1 MPLREAGRA
10 VVEYESGR
18 KGPVEAGLLGSDR
31 TRGRRLGL
39 DNCKDFCRA
48 VNSRPGVA
56 APARRRRIVIL
67 GLTLT
72 GILGLLFAPAGA
84 FAAVA
89 PTASATPSIS
99 PTPSTTPASQPGSSP
114 SASAT
119 PTASASP
126 ANQSLQ
132 NQQAQGQLIGAL
144 TASEAHALMLEK
156 SINQSELS
164 LIALGQQILDG
175 EKEVAGLDNRIT
187 AVSALHE
194 QVSARLL
201 QDRTQLATV
210 VRRLYKHQDN
220 FFVNLVRAGGF
231 GGLLETIGY
240 SDVIVDRERNLV
252 RSVQADDVALAHAQ
266 TTLERS
272 RAAKK
277 DVLSRLVLS
286 RSTLAAAIANEQSLQ
301 SQLQGAID
309 DALQALDAMQTDS
322 PEMAARRARLVQLKT
337 DSLLSQIEQAVFALQ
352 NFAGTA
358 QLIAEDPVLTA
369 TGKLLWPIPHAT
381 ITQGF
386 GPTAY
391 VFEAAYAG
399 FPHFHTGVDL
409 AVPLGTPVFA
419 AADGVVV
426 LARPMTDSSGALVG
440 YGNYVV
446 IQHDAGLKTLYG
458 HLLAIGVKEG
468 DIVKRGQ
475 LIGLV
480 GSTGNSTGPHTH
492 FEVRIEN
499 SPVDPLQMLPAIT
512 PPAAAPI
519 PGVAN

>member
-1 MPLREAGRA
+1 
-10 VVEYESGR
+10 
-18 KGPVEAGLLGSDR
+18 LGSDR
-31 TRGRRLGL
+31 TGNARLRLNNG
-39 DNCKDFCRA
+39 KDFCRGD
-48 VNSRPGVA
+48 NLRPSITGRGH
-56 APARRRRIVIL
+56 RRRTAAIL
-67 GLTLT
+67 ALTLA
-72 GILGLLFAPAGA
+72 GVLSLLLAPAGA
-84 FAAVA
+84 FAAVL
-89 PTASATPSIS
+89 PIASATPSPS
-99 PTPSTTPASQPGSSP
+99 PTSSP
-114 SASAT
+114 SPIASA
-119 PTASASP
+119 PP
-126 ANQSLQ
+126 KNQALQ
-132 NQQAQGQLIGAL
+132 NRQAQGELIAL
-144 TASEAHALMLEK
+144 LSASEADALMLEK
-156 SINQSELS
+156 SLNQSELS
-164 LIALGQQILDG
+164 LIALGQQVLDG
-175 EKEVAGLDNRIT
+175 EKQVTGLDNRIT

-194 QVSARLL
+194 QVTARLL
-201 QDRTQLATV
+201 QDRTQLAAV

-220 FFVNLVRAGGF
+220 FFVSLVRAGGF

-277 DVLSRLVLS
+277 AVLSGLVVS
-286 RSTLAAAIANEQSLQ
+286 RSTLAGEIANEQSLQ
-301 SQLQGAID
+301 TQLQGAID

-322 PEMAARRARLVQLKT
+322 PEMAARRAKLVQMKT
-337 DSLLSQIEQAVFALQ
+337 DSVLSQIEQAVFAMQ
-352 NFAGTA
+352 NFASAA
-358 QLIAEDPVLTA
+358 QLIAADPVLTA
-369 TGKLLWPIPHAT
+369 TGKLLWPIPNAT
-381 ITQGF
+381 ISQGF

-426 LARPMTDSSGALVG
+426 LARPMTDSAGALVG

-492 FEVRIEN
+492 FEVRIDN
-499 SPVDPLQMLPAIT
+499 SPVDPMQMLPDLM
-512 PPAAAPI
+512 PAAASPI
-519 PGVAN
+519 PGTTS